1 MLHAD
6 VDLRLDE
13 AGAEATL
20 RRSTAELEPLVVE
33 VELRLQAL
41 SDALREREAPL
52 IEQQAQ
58 ALHQA
63 MATALQR
70 FIQAAH
76 HGVVPD
82 ALRLRLSRAGAQL
95 ARQREAL
102 SRATSALDRAID
114 ALMPGTAQDG
124 QVYTASGLSTPRP
137 ALGGFNA

>member
-1 MLHAD
+1 MLHAE

-13 AGAEATL
+13 ASAEATL
-20 RRSTAELEPLVVE
+20 RRSSAELEPLVIE
-33 VELRLQAL
+33 VELRLLAL
-41 SDALREREAPL
+41 SEALREREASI

-63 MATALQR
+63 MAAALQR

-95 ARQREAL
+95 ARHREAL

-114 ALMPGTAQDG
+114 VLMPGAAQDG
-124 QVYTASGLSTPRP
+124 QVYTASGMSAPRP
-137 ALGGFNA
+137 ALGGLNA

>member
-1 MLHAD
+1 MSHAE

-20 RRSTAELEPLVVE
+20 RRSSAELEPLVIE

-41 SDALREREAPL
+41 AEALREREAAA

-70 FIQAAH
+70 FIHAAH

-82 ALRLRLSRAGAQL
+82 PLRLRLSRAGAQL
-95 ARQREAL
+95 ARHREAL

-114 ALMPGTAQDG
+114 VLMPGATLDG
-124 QVYTASGLSTPRP
+124 QVYTASGMATPRQV
-137 ALGGFNA
+137 LGGLNA